1 MSAQSQ
7 SWPAAGEAC
16 SAELPQLPAHHAR
29 NCQICHHPN
38 RRSIQFQFLRWH
50 KPTEIAQEFGLY
62 DRHNVYRHARAAGLY
77 QRRRCTLVP
86 VYERMLEN
94 FDFTK
99 VSSHDIMVAAQRLS
113 ATSTANNSPKT
124 EPWTDSDPDA
134 LPPHHPS
141 SCGGSVH
148 SAAPTKPQKP
158 QEYRTRV
165 CGPPL
170 EVPDSKTRKFPSR
183 TKIDFYQTTKSTT
196 AAS

>member
-62 DRHNVYRHARAAGLY
+62 DRPNVYRHARAAGLY

-99 VSSHDIMVAAQRLS
+99 VSSHDIMVAAQRL
-113 ATSTANNSPKT
+113 
-124 EPWTDSDPDA
+124 ER
-134 LPPHHPS
+134 
-141 SCGGSVH
+141 SVH
-148 SAAPTKPQKP
+148 SEQLTEDGALDGLRPGCPPAPPPMILRWQCPQRRPKQAAKAPG
-158 QEYRTRV
+158 V
-165 CGPPL
+165 
-170 EVPDSKTRKFPSR
+170 SH
-183 TKIDFYQTTKSTT
+183 
-196 AAS
+196 